1 VCKQQNLVRN
11 VGKQPSSTFQAD
23 EKKRDIGLAIVLMFT
38 VLFSVEAKP
47 AAAWRAYNDVP
58 ASDLPAQPCNPAN
71 SIPCGGVVPAEQP
84 VMFA

>member
-1 VCKQQNLVRN
+1 MALSVVW
-11 VGKQPSSTFQAD
+11 PP
-23 EKKRDIGLAIVLMFT
+23 RDIGLAIVLMFP

-84 VMFA
+84 VMIASALCLFSM